1 MEQPTEPDRT
11 PARHAIGQF
20 FAHPLASF
28 RIIAAIWALLTLLGA
43 VMALSSSAA
52 AADPAAG
59 TGVYQAFFRHLMFVA
74 LGTAAFVLGLRVPF
88 SRLRKAAT
96 PALAAA
102 AVLLLLVL
110 TPLGSDHG
118 GAQRWLSAG
127 PITLQPVEIAKV
139 ALVFW
144 GAHLLV
150 SKQKVLHHW
159 RHLLVPL
166 IPVTLALCA
175 LLLAQPNL
183 SGTVTL
189 ALITLGLLWFAGAPK
204 RLFAA
209 ILAGGIAGIVAL
221 ALFASYRLARILSF
235 LSPNPDASGSGY
247 QAQQAQY
254 ALADGGWF
262 GVGLGQGAAKWS
274 YLPDVQNDFVFALVG
289 EELGFAGCLVV
300 LGLFGC
306 LAVLGLR
313 TAARV
318 ADPWVR
324 LVAGTTTLL
333 LVAQALINIGYVAG
347 ALPVTGVTLPL
358 VSAGGTSLVVTM
370 LQFGILAQAAREEP
384 AARAFLD
391 GLRDK
396 GSGTVRA

>member
-1 MEQPTEPDRT
+1 MESPTEPDRE
-11 PARHAIGQF
+11 PARHAIGRF

-28 RIIAAIWALLTLLGA
+28 RIIVAIWALLTLLGA

-52 AADPAAG
+52 AANPAAG
-59 TGVYQAFFRHLMFVA
+59 TGVYQDFLRHLTFVA
-74 LGTAAFVLGLRVPF
+74 LGAVAFALGLRIPF
-88 SRLRKAAT
+88 SLLRKAAT

-102 AVLLLLVL
+102 FALLLLVL

-118 GAQRWLSAG
+118 GAQRWLAAG

-139 ALVFW
+139 ALVLW

-166 IPVTLALCA
+166 LPVTLALCA

-189 ALITLGLLWFAGAPK
+189 ALITMGLLWFAGAPK

-209 ILAGGIAGIVAL
+209 ILAGGVAGIVGL
-221 ALFASYRLARILSF
+221 ALFASYRLERILSF
-235 LSPNPDASGSGY
+235 LSPNPDSSGNGY

-262 GVGLGQGAAKWS
+262 GVGFGQGAAKWS

-300 LGLFGC
+300 LGLFGL
-306 LAVLGLR
+306 LAATGLR

-324 LVAGTTTLL
+324 LVAATTTLL

-370 LQFGILAQAAREEP
+370 LQFGILARAAREEP
-384 AARAFLD
+384 TARTFLA
-391 GLRDK
+391 GLRNS